1 MSDALNLKLWK
12 MACDVSALRRE
23 TVIKLQH
30 KLEITP

>member
-1 MSDALNLKLWK
+1 MSDALNLK

-30 KLEITP
+30 KFEITP